1 MKNEK
6 WVVAKHCPGIPD
18 VDVVY
23 KKVEE
28 EIDPSTLKED
38 DMLLKTLYVTADL
51 YLHGIALDTPLNNC
65 MGADAVMEVIKAG
78 PKARFKVGEVVQG
91 FGGWQKYV
99 IHNGKEVFWQTGTF
113 PMVFPPY
120 RRLNPE
126 IHPTQFP
133 YSTALGVLGGPGM
146 TAWGSVSKILNLEEG
161 QSLVIS
167 GASGAVGEL
176 VGQLAK
182 LRGAR
187 VIGIVG
193 SDEKIEHIKSL
204 GFDAGINYKK
214 ANDFDKMT
222 QALKETAPHGI
233 DRYFDNIGGYITDAV
248 FPLLNVYSIVAICW
262 QLATQLG
269 IEPMIGPR
277 LFPHIMFPR
286 TTIRGIFSLEW
297 FTDENW
303 QQLTEVVGGY
313 IKRNQV
319 KYHEV
324 HYEGFDMIPQAYL
337 SLFKGTEKTKGKVV
351 IKI

>member
-6 WVVAKHCPGIPD
+6 WIVVEHCPGIPD
-18 VDVVY
+18 VNRIY

-28 EIDPSTLKED
+28 ELDFSQAKED
-38 DMLLKTLYVTADL
+38 DMLLKTLFVTADL
-51 YLHGIALDTPLNNC
+51 YLHGITLDTPLNNC
-65 MGADAVMEVIKAG
+65 MGADAVMEVVATG
-78 PKARFKVGEVVQG
+78 PKAKFKVGDVVQG
-91 FGGWQKYV
+91 FGGWQKYR
-99 IHNGKEVFWQTGTF
+99 IHNGDEVFWQTGTF

-120 RRLNPE
+120 RRLDPD
-126 IHPTQFP
+126 IYPTQFP

-146 TAWGSVSKILNLEEG
+146 TAWGSVSKILKIREG

-182 LRGAR
+182 LRGAT

-204 GFDAGINYKK
+204 GFDGGINYKK

-222 QALKETAPHGI
+222 QALEESLPDGI
-233 DRYFDNIGGYITDAV
+233 DCYFDNIGGYITDAV

-262 QLATQLG
+262 QLATQLE
-269 IEPMIGPR
+269 IEPKIGPR
-277 LFPHIMFPR
+277 LFHHIMFPR

-303 QQLTEVVGGY
+303 KELIEVIGGH
-313 IKRNQV
+313 IKRGEI

-324 HYEGFDMIPQAYL
+324 HYEGFDIIPQAYL
-337 SLFKGTEKTKGKVV
+337 SLYKGTEKTRGKII